1 MYSSHRRPDGPALRC
16 PLPGD
21 RRHKL
26 DWSLFLLHRHR
37 NCWTGNPATSRLI
50 NVRHDGAL
58 SICLP
63 TTMMKSPGK
72 ANWLVV
78 TAWYHVISTNQT
90 SLRIGLTMVTRGTN
104 RKCPW
109 YLWLYGSYY
118 RPGSVSLRKML
129 SENLSVSRLK
139 SYLGQH
145 STNMGVNESFIS
157 WWMNTKFDVIDWQ
170 FYQTFVTEDLRT
182 LWSTVHICFVTL
194 SWDLYWM
201 NWFYDIIV

>member
-90 SLRIGLTMVTRGTN
+90 SLRIGLIMVTRGTN

-145 STNMGVNESFIS
+145 STNMGVNMSPSFLGGWTLNLMSLTDSFIKHLLPK
-157 WWMNTKFDVIDWQ
+157 TYAHCDPLCI
-170 FYQTFVTEDLRT
+170 FV
-182 LWSTVHICFVTL
+182 LWHWVGIYIEWTDFMIL
-194 SWDLYWM
+194 
-201 NWFYDIIV
+201 